1 MYGLILEGGGA
12 KGSYQIGAYQAIEQL
27 SLGINGVAGT
37 SIGAL
42 NGAMIVQGEWERIYE
57 LWYNISPSLVFRVDD
72 QLLEELLNF
81 DLSQENLLYLLKK
94 AKRVFNNRGLDI
106 GLIKKILVENI
117 REEAIRAAKKD
128 FGIVAFNLSEM
139 KALELFLEDIPV
151 GKLVNYLMASAYFPA
166 FKLERMEGK
175 FFLDG
180 GVYDNLPITLLGSRG
195 YRDLIVIRTYGRG
208 RIRKFPQQ
216 DYNIT
221 YIKPV
226 ENLGGILDFSQDR
239 ARKNLKMGYFD
250 ALRVFQGLAG
260 SKYYLEATADEDYY
274 LRLFLK
280 LGQEKISRIGQ
291 LFGLEPL
298 PYQRLLFEFIIPRLT
313 VLLDLKRDCSYREI
327 ALSLLERVAEKLA
340 MERFRIYQLEEF
352 MAEIIR
358 NFPTRQQDASKHIP
372 EFIRQHDLLSRA
384 VRDELLQD
392 IITVIFS

>member
-27 SLGINGVAGT
+27 SLEIKGVAGT

-42 NGAMIVQGEWERIYE
+42 NGAMIVQGEWERLYD

-81 DLSQENLLYLLKK
+81 ELSQENLIYLLKK
-94 AKRVFNNRGLDI
+94 AKRVLNNRGLDI

-117 REEAIRAAKKD
+117 REEAIREAKKD

-139 KALELFLEDIPV
+139 KPLELFLEDIPV
-151 GKLVNYLMASAYFPA
+151 GKLVNYLMASANFPA
-166 FKLERMEGK
+166 FKMERMEGK

-195 YRDLIVIRTYGRG
+195 YQDLIVIRTYGRG
-208 RIRKFPQQ
+208 RIRKFPQE

-221 YIKPV
+221 YIKPA
-226 ENLGGILDFSQDR
+226 EDLGGILDFSQDR

-250 ALRVFQGLAG
+250 TLRVFQGLAG
-260 SKYYLEATADEDYY
+260 SKYYLDATAEEDYY
-274 LRLFLK
+274 LRLFLGF
-280 LGQEKISRIGQ
+280 GQEKIHRIGQ
-291 LFGLEPL
+291 LFGLEPI
-298 PYQRLLFEFIIPRLT
+298 PYQRLLFELIIPRLT

-327 ALSLLERVAEKLA
+327 ALSLLERAAEKFD

-352 MAEIIR
+352 MAEITR
-358 NFPTRQQDASKHIP
+358 NFPTRQRDASKHIP

-392 IITVIFS
+392 IMTVIFS